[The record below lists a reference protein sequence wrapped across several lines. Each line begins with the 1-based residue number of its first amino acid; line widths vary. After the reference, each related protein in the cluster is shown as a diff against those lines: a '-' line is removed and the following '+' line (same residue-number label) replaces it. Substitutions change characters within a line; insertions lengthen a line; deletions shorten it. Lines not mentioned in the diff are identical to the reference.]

1 MPATVLHRLSA
12 SPSRRLRQALGA
24 LVAVAIATGVA
35 SHVTRAA
42 GTITLS
48 PGFPYVQDF
57 NTLTSSGT
65 ANTAVPE
72 GWEFSESGTNANTTY
87 RAGTGSDNTGD
98 TYSFGASGSPDRAFG
113 GLRSGSLVP
122 LVGAQFTNTTG
133 STITQLTI
141 AYTGE
146 QWRLGQNTTGRA
158 ADRLDFQLST
168 NATGL
173 TSGTWVDYDTLDF
186 ASPVVAGTVGALDG
200 NAAANRRLVSA
211 TLTGLSIPNNTTFWI
226 RWADTDLIPGADDG
240 LAIDDF
246 SIEASGGGGVPAL
259 PTLSVNDVSLN
270 EGNSGTTAFSFTI
283 GLSAP
288 APAGGVT
295 FDVATS
301 DDTAT
306 AADGDYSP
314 VVLTGQSIAA
324 GAMGTTVTVLVNGD
338 TIFEA
343 DETFTVNVT
352 NVVGANVADA
362 QGLGTIVNDDV
373 ACGGPTTAISTIQ
386 GSGTS
391 SPLAG
396 TIVTI
401 EGVVVGDFQGTTNLS
416 GYYVQ
421 EEDADADA
429 DPATSEGIFVFDNV
443 RAASAGDVV
452 RLTGRV
458 IEFGT
463 AGATLT
469 ELTNVTQFA
478 VCASGASVT
487 PTPVSLPVTAIADLE
502 RYEGMLVTFPQAL
515 TVTGTGT
522 LGRFGEVELSV
533 NGRQWIPTHV
543 SAPGAPALAQQD
555 LNDRSRIVLDD
566 ASGSQNID
574 PIRHPAGG
582 LTASRTLRVGDTVQG
597 TLSGILEQRFGLYRV
612 QPLGPVSFVATNP
625 RTGVPGVGAA
635 TLKVASLNVL
645 NYFNGD
651 GFGGGF
657 PTSRG
662 ADTPT
667 EFVRQRDKTIATL
680 AGIDAD
686 IVGLVEIENDAP
698 GASAIEDLVAG
709 LNVVT
714 GAGTYAYIDT
724 GVIGAD
730 EIRVAL
736 IYRPASVT
744 PTGPYAIL
752 DSSVDPE
759 FLDRFN
765 RPALAQTFTSN
776 ANGAKLTVVVN
787 HLKSKGSDC
796 NVVGDPDT
804 GDGQGNCNVT
814 RTRAARA
821 LVRWLATDPT
831 GSQESDVLILGD
843 LNAYRN
849 EEPITAIKAGGYV
862 DLLGASAYSYVFEGQ
877 SGYLDHALASASLA
891 LQVTGATEWHVNA
904 DEPTVLDYN
913 VEFKSPSQI
922 ASLYAPTPYRSSDHD
937 PLVIGLALRAPF
949 DFDGFGRPIDGGAVT
964 EARAGSAVP
973 VKFSL
978 GGYRGLDI
986 FAAGSPSSVQIP
998 CSAASTLI
1006 DGEAVETAG
1015 ASGLK
1020 YDADTEQYTF
1030 VWKTDRA
1037 WAGTCRRLTLRLTD
1051 GTWHRTDFF
1060 FR

>member
-1 MPATVLHRLSA
+1 MPATVLRRLSA
-12 SPSRRLRQALGA
+12 PSSRRVRQALGA
-24 LVAVAIATGVA
+24 LVAVVIATGVA

-48 PGFPYVQDF
+48 PGFPYAQDF
-57 NTLTSSGT
+57 NTLASTGT
-65 ANTAVPE
+65 ANTTVPE
-72 GWEFSESGTNANTTY
+72 GWEFSESGTNANTAY
-87 RAGTGSDNTGD
+87 RAGTGSDNAGD
-98 TYSFGASGSPDRAFG
+98 TYSFGASGSTDRAFG
-113 GLRSGSLVP
+113 GIRSGTLVP
-122 LVGAQFTNTTG
+122 VVGAQFTNTTG
-133 STITQLTI
+133 STITQLAI

-146 QWRLGQNTTGRA
+146 QWRLGQNTVGRS

-168 NATGL
+168 NATSL

-186 ASPVVAGTVGALDG
+186 ASPVVAGTVGALNG
-200 NAAANRRLVSA
+200 NDAANRRAVSA
-211 TLTGLSIPNNTTFWI
+211 TLTGLSIPDNATFWI
-226 RWADTDLIPGADDG
+226 RWVDTDLVPGADDG

-246 SIEASGGGGVPAL
+246 SIEASGGGGGPVL
-259 PTLSVNDVSLN
+259 PTLSVNDVNLN
-270 EGNSGTTAFSFTI
+270 EGNSGTTAFTFTVS
-283 GLSAP
+283 LSAP

-295 FDVATS
+295 FDVSTA
-301 DDTAT
+301 DNTAT
-306 AADGDYSP
+306 VADGDYSP
-314 VVLTGQSIAA
+314 VFLTGQVIAA
-324 GAMGTTVTVLVNGD
+324 GTMSTTVTVLVNGD
-338 TIFEA
+338 MAFEA
-343 DETFTVNVT
+343 DETFTLNVT
-352 NVVGANVADA
+352 NIVGANAGDA
-362 QGLGTIVNDDV
+362 QGLGTILNDDV
-373 ACGGPTTAISTIQ
+373 ACGGAATLTSQIQ
-386 GSGTS
+386 GSGAT
-391 SPLAG
+391 SPLVG
-396 TIVTI
+396 SIVTI
-401 EGVVVGDFQGTTNLS
+401 EGVVVADFQGTTNLS

-421 EEDADADA
+421 EEDADADG

-443 RAASAGDVV
+443 NPASAGDIV
-452 RLTGRV
+452 RVTGRV
-458 IEFGT
+458 TEFTTGGT
-463 AGATLT
+463 PLT
-469 ELTNVTQFA
+469 ELTAVSQFA
-478 VCASGASVT
+478 ICGSGAQVT
-487 PTPVSLPVTAIADLE
+487 PTPVTLPVATLADLE

-515 TVTGTGT
+515 TVTGNFT

-543 SAPGAPALAQQD
+543 AAPGAPALAQQD

-582 LTASRTLRVGDTVQG
+582 LSASNTLRAGDTVQG
-597 TLSGILEQRFGLYRV
+597 PLSGILDHRFGTYRV

-662 ADTPT
+662 ANTPA

-680 AGIDAD
+680 AGLDAD

-698 GASAIEDLVAG
+698 GGSAIEDLVAG
-709 LNVVT
+709 LNAAT

-724 GVIGAD
+724 GIIGGD

-736 IYRPASVT
+736 IYRPGRVT
-744 PTGPYAIL
+744 PTGAHAVL
-752 DSSVDPE
+752 DSTVDPE
-759 FLDRFN
+759 FLDQYN
-765 RPALAQTFTSN
+765 RPVLAQTFQAT
-776 ANGAKLTVVVN
+776 ANGAKLTVVVT
-787 HLKSKGSDC
+787 HLKSKGSAC

-831 GSQESDVLILGD
+831 GSQESDIVILGD

-849 EEPITAIKAGGYV
+849 EDPITAIRAGGYV
-862 DLLGASAYSYVFEGQ
+862 DLLGASAYSYVFGGQ

-891 LQVTGATEWHVNA
+891 SQVTGVTEWHVNA

-913 VEFKSPSQI
+913 VEFKSASQI
-922 ASLYAPTPYRSSDHD
+922 TSLYAPTPYRSSDHD
-937 PLVIGLALRAPF
+937 PVVIGLALRAPF
-949 DFDGFGRPIDGGAVT
+949 DFDGFGRPIDAGGVT
-964 EARAGSAVP
+964 DARAGSAVP

-986 FAAGSPSSVQIP
+986 FVAGSPSSVLIP
-998 CSAASTLI
+998 CSAGATLV
-1006 DGEAVETAG
+1006 DGEAAGTAG
-1015 ASGLK
+1015 ASGLR
-1020 YDADTEQYTF
+1020 YDAGTDQYTF
-1030 VWKTDRA
+1030 VWKTNRA

-1051 GTWHRTDFF
+1051 GTWHRTDFS